1 MNRVPSGLP
10 EDKFFDLSL
19 HFKIIRRESSIKD
32 EDSNDRIQREGAHFW
47 GGADLEQP
55 LLGAEA
61 EWYVKHK
68 GYSGKI

>member
-10 EDKFFDLSL
+10 EDRFFDLSS
-19 HFKIIRRESSIKD
+19 HFKVLKHESSIKD
-32 EDSNDRIQREGAHFW
+32 EDPNERIQREGAHFG

-68 GYSGKI
+68 GYSEKI